1 MASSQAHRPLD
12 NLHLLITRP
21 LAQAQPWAKQLIAL
35 GANVTLQ
42 PMLSITPLEDA
53 ASRQAI
59 VNQIL
64 AFAEYQKA
72 IFISQNAV
80 HYGLQWLDQYWP
92 QLPVDVQFFAIG
104 QATATRLDQGI
115 GHGGTDA
122 SYLAHASTSA
132 MNSEALLAHPD
143 LATVDGEKILIFRGK
158 GGRTLLAEQLMARGA
173 SVDYCE
179 LYQRQT
185 PTQTQTL
192 ASEYR
197 HTSQQPIMAVHSGE
211 TLESVCTMMNRDDL
225 HWLQQQPII
234 LPSQRVA
241 AQAQQAGFTQ
251 IIVAANA
258 CHDSM
263 INALSE
269 WQAHGK

>member
-1 MASSQAHRPLD
+1 MTSPAANRPLD
-12 NLHLLITRP
+12 NLHILVTRP
-21 LAQAQPWAKQLIAL
+21 LAQAQPWAKQLTQL
-35 GANVTLQ
+35 GAHVSLQ
-42 PMLSITPLEDA
+42 PMLAITPLEDT

-59 VNQIL
+59 INPIL
-64 AFAEYQKA
+64 AFADYQKA

-104 QATATRLDQGI
+104 QATATLLDQGI
-115 GHGGTDA
+115 GHGDTDA

-158 GGRTLLAEQLMARGA
+158 GGRTLLAEQLMDRGA

-179 LYQRQT
+179 LYERQM
-185 PTQTQTL
+185 PTEQQAL
-192 ASEYR
+192 VSDYR
-197 HTSQQPIMAVHSGE
+197 HTSQQAITTVHSGE
-211 TLESVCTMMNRDDL
+211 TLDSVCKMMNPNDL
-225 HWLQQQPII
+225 QWLQQQPIL

-241 AQAQQAGFTQ
+241 VQAKQAGFTH

-258 CHDSM
+258 CHESM

-269 WQAHGK
+269 WQAHGR